1 MLADRCMNISM
12 GHKETVNH
20 GVKLMRGRLDQTE
33 EFSSSA
39 KGCGYNRIHYSE
51 RAESLL
57 GGRGF
62 GAAEKH
68 KTHHLIQRI
77 EMQDK

>member
-20 GVKLMRGRLDQTE
+20 GVKLMCGRLDQTE

-39 KGCGYNRIHYSE
+39 KGYGIIE
-51 RAESLL
+51 
-57 GGRGF
+57 F
-62 GAAEKH
+62 I
-68 KTHHLIQRI
+68 IQK
-77 EMQDK
+77 ELNPC